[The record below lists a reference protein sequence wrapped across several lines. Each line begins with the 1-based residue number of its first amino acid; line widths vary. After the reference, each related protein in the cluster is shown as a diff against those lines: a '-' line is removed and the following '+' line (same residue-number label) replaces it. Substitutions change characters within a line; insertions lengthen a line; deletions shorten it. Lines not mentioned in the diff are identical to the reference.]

1 MPARMKLAVPLGLKI
16 QTDQKTVPPA
26 LLGFRRRIS
35 GSPQPSINT
44 VGRAGRHLNSCDR
57 VGHVSRK
64 HWPISDIDGFAEIL
78 QVEMTDAPSG
88 P

>member
-1 MPARMKLAVPLGLKI
+1 MPAKMKLAVPLGLKV
-16 QTDQKTVPPA
+16 QTDQKTISPA
-26 LLGFRRRIS
+26 LLGFCRHIS

-44 VGRAGRHLNSCDR
+44 AGRAGRHLNSCDR
-57 VGHVSRK
+57 VACVERK
-64 HWPISDIDGFAEIL
+64 YRAIADIDGFAEIL